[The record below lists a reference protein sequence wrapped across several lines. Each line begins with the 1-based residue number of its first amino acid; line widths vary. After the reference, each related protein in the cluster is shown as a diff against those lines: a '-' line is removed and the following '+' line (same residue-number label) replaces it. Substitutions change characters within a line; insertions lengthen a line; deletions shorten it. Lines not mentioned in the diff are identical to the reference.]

1 MKTKIRSLKLRLIF
15 SYVFVVVF
23 TFALV
28 AYFLDKNLE
37 EDALHDLKTS
47 LANQASLIEAQFPDT
62 PASAW
67 DIPGLEILIRDLS
80 LRTKN
85 RITIIGAD
93 GKVLIDSERSSEEV
107 LDMDNHADRP
117 EVRLALEGLTGDRI
131 RYSSTLKM
139 KMLYIAMPITGRG
152 GINGV
157 IRLAM
162 PLVNVE
168 RMFGNIRNSIIFSI
182 VFALVLAFVLGSLLT
197 SGIIKPINKIIHVSR
212 RFSAGDFTHRIYHDS
227 KDEIGELADTLNKM
241 AHDIEEKI
249 RTASSQGQQLN
260 AIFNSMIEGVLLTDR
275 EGRIV
280 SINHAIERIFQVTRQ
295 DVEGRT
301 FLESIR
307 NNEIADMITAVLET
321 GSPLSKEIT
330 LVYPV
335 QGVFQINAIPIF
347 YGNSINGS
355 LSVIHDITGIKR
367 LERMRQDFIANVSH
381 ELKTPLTS
389 IKGFVETLLEGA
401 LEDKDNNR
409 RFLQII
415 QDHTERLDSLV
426 SDLLSLSHLESKE
439 ISLKKEILDLREQ
452 LEAVVSGFASQI
464 KRMKVEVRN
473 DLPAGI
479 RVSADRERIGQ
490 VFTNLMD
497 NAIKFNKEK
506 GTIRISAQEAG
517 GKIKVFIEDSG
528 VGIPPKDLPRIF
540 ERFYRVDKARS
551 REMGGTGLGL
561 SIVKHIIELHGGT
574 VGVEST
580 EGLGSRFWF
589 TLPQ

>member
-1 MKTKIRSLKLRLIF
+1 
-15 SYVFVVVF
+15 
-23 TFALV
+23 
-28 AYFLDKNLE
+28 
-37 EDALHDLKTS
+37 
-47 LANQASLIEAQFPDT
+47 
-62 PASAW
+62 
-67 DIPGLEILIRDLS
+67 
-80 LRTKN
+80 
-85 RITIIGAD
+85 
-93 GKVLIDSERSSEEV
+93 
-107 LDMDNHADRP
+107 
-117 EVRLALEGLTGDRI
+117 
-131 RYSSTLKM
+131 
-139 KMLYIAMPITGRG
+139 
-152 GINGV
+152 
-157 IRLAM
+157 
-162 PLVNVE
+162 
-168 RMFGNIRNSIIFSI
+168 
-182 VFALVLAFVLGSLLT
+182 
-197 SGIIKPINKIIHVSR
+197 
-212 RFSAGDFTHRIYHDS
+212 
-227 KDEIGELADTLNKM
+227 
-241 AHDIEEKI
+241 
-249 RTASSQGQQLN
+249 
-260 AIFNSMIEGVLLTDR
+260 LLTDR